1 MGMVQIY
8 DSLSDTIDG
17 ETVKFNNVSNI
28 FGPDAIPEIM
38 TVPKQAGVKDC
49 GVYAL
54 VNLIALCFKIDP
66 AIIHFNRN
74 VMRLHLVQ
82 CMESGAC
89 IPFPLVEET
98 DQST

>member
-1 MGMVQIY
+1 MGMVKIY
-8 DSLSDTIDG
+8 DSLFDTIDS
-17 ETVKFNNVSNI
+17 ETVNVVSNL
-28 FGPDAIPEIM
+28 FGPDAIPDMI

-54 VNLIALCFKIDP
+54 ANLTALCFKIDP
-66 AIIHFNRN
+66 AIIYFNRN
-74 VMRLHLVQ
+74 IMRLHLVQ

-89 IPFPLVEET
+89 IPFPLVEEI